1 MALVRY
7 FPTSAELVTLRLP
20 ASKSIAN
27 RLLIIQS
34 LCPDIKILG
43 ISDANDTLIMQNAL
57 KKLSLPDDMIDIDVQ
72 DAGTAARF
80 LLARLAIEKKSFRLH
95 GTGRMHQRPLK
106 SLADGL
112 EQIGTSIQ
120 YEKNT
125 GFLPLI
131 IEGKLNLNSRISL
144 DASLSS
150 QFLSAVMMVAPK
162 ISSPFII
169 DLQGKVSSWPYVEMT
184 AQLMRKSGLKVN
196 LNSGQILVEG
206 SYTAAQMTCE
216 KDWSAA
222 SYVYLAVVL
231 SPENICVELELPAPA
246 DSVQGD
252 ARIAG
257 MFAEFGIDSIF
268 QNRKLIIHKRLDFQ
282 CPAYFEADFSD
293 IPDMA
298 QTFAVLCAAL
308 GIEARLSGLKS
319 LRIKETDRL
328 LALKW
333 EMEKMAKDIEIL
345 SDDAIY
351 IPAGKLQKPMQKL
364 ECHND
369 HRMAMALA
377 PLVMFFEELD
387 LDHPE
392 VVRKSFPAFWTEFA
406 ALGIRLSE
414 A

>member
-7 FPTSAELVTLRLP
+7 SATSTKLHSICLP

-27 RLLIIQS
+27 RLLIMQS
-34 LCPDIKILG
+34 LCPEIKISGL
-43 ISDANDTLIMQNAL
+43 SDANDTRVLQNAL
-57 KKLSLPDDMIDIDVQ
+57 QKLSSPDDFIEIDVQ

-80 LLARLAIEKKSFRLH
+80 LLARLAIEKNSFRLF
-95 GTGRMHQRPLK
+95 GTDRMHQRPVKALVE
-106 SLADGL
+106 GL
-112 EQIGTSIQ
+112 MQIGAKIR
-120 YEKNT
+120 YEKNK
-125 GFLPLI
+125 GFLPLFI
-131 IEGKLNLNSRISL
+131 KGKPNLNSRISV

-150 QFLSAVMMVAPK
+150 QFLSAVMMVAPN
-162 ISSPFII
+162 IASPFII

-184 AQLMRKSGLKVN
+184 AQLMRKSGLKVD
-196 LNSGQILVEG
+196 LNPDRILVEG
-206 SYTAAQMTCE
+206 RYAASQMTCE

-222 SYVYLAVVL
+222 SYVYLAVAL
-231 SPENICVELELPAPA
+231 SPGNICVELELPAPA

-282 CPAYFEADFSD
+282 CPAYFETDFSD

-308 GIEARLSGLKS
+308 GTEARLSGLKS

-333 EMEKMAKDIEIL
+333 EMKKMAKNIEIL

-377 PLVMFFEELD
+377 PLVMIFEKLD
-387 LDHPE
+387 FDHPE

>member
-7 FPTSAELVTLRLP
+7 SATSSDLVSVCLP

-27 RLLIIQS
+27 RLLIMQS

-43 ISDANDTLIMQNAL
+43 LSDANDTLVLENAL
-57 KKLSLPDDMIDIDVQ
+57 EKLSSLDDLIEIDVQ

-95 GTGRMHQRPLK
+95 GTERMNQRPIK
-106 SLADGL
+106 ALADGL
-112 EQIGTSIQ
+112 MQIGKIIQ
-120 YEKNT
+120 YEKND

-131 IEGKLNLNSRISL
+131 IAGKPNLNSRISL

-169 DLQGKVSSWPYVEMT
+169 ELQGKGTSWPYVEMT
-184 AQLMRKSGLKVN
+184 AQLMQKSGLKVDI
-196 LNSGQILVEG
+196 SPGQILVEG
-206 SYTAAQMTCE
+206 SYTATQMTCE
-216 KDWSAA
+216 NDWSAA
-222 SYVYLAVVL
+222 SYVYLAAAL
-231 SPENICVELELPAPA
+231 SPGNLYVELELPAPA

-268 QNRKLIIHKRLDFQ
+268 QNRKLIIHKRHDFQ
-282 CPAYFEADFSD
+282 APAYFETDFLD

-298 QTFAVLCAAL
+298 QTFAILCAAL
-308 GIEARLSGLKS
+308 GTEARLSGLKS

-328 LALKW
+328 LALKL
-333 EMEKMAKDIEIL
+333 EMKKMAKDIEIL
-345 SDDAIY
+345 SDDTIY
-351 IPAGKLQKPMQKL
+351 IPAGKLEKPSQKL

-369 HRMAMALA
+369 HRMAMSLA
-377 PLVMFFEELD
+377 PLVMIFEELE

-392 VVRKSFPAFWTEFA
+392 LVRKSFPAFWTEFA
-406 ALGIRLSE
+406 SLGIRLPDS
-414 A
+414 